1 MEKRKKKKTVGR
13 DDCIL
18 MALVAAVAGGVAGLT
33 GYKDRTIINW
43 IMEDLSAVVLVF
55 AMFGIVALVTSA
67 FMQKSYDWDGK
78 RMWIWRL
85 IALCLALNFVFLACG
100 WRFKRAWIKGQEAT
114 KSEIYQEAYEDG
126 YHDAISGLEQ
136 SEGWE

>member
-1 MEKRKKKKTVGR
+1 MKKQKKKKAVGR

-18 MALVAAVAGGVAGLT
+18 MALVATVAGGVAGLT
-33 GYKDRTIINW
+33 GYKDRTIISW

-55 AMFGIVALVTSA
+55 ATFGMVALVISA
-67 FMQKSYDWDGK
+67 LVQRSYDWDGK

-100 WRFKRAWIKGQEAT
+100 WRFKRAWLQGQETT
-114 KSEIYQEAYEDG
+114 KSEIYQEAYEEG
-126 YHDAISGLEQ
+126 YHNAIAELEQ
-136 SEGWE
+136 SEDWE